1 MKQRLHVARG
11 LLHDPQVIFLD
22 EPTIGLDPVGAR
34 DVRATIASLT
44 EAGKTVLLTTHYMFE
59 ADALCDRI
67 AVITRGEIVATG
79 TPEDLKRRVAD
90 GIVVEVEVY
99 GVGDETVER
108 VRGLDGVTAVA
119 VGAGAGRAD
128 RFGRGAHAC
137 DPRLPQRL
145 RRRPHLAPGADA
157 RGRLRGAGVVGM
169 RTLRFVLV
177 SWKLQFKMIMRSPF
191 DGIGNV
197 IYPLFF
203 ATTAFFVFQAGSSP
217 RTLIYAS
224 LGAAVM
230 GMWSSVSTSA
240 GSAMQRERWWG
251 TLELLVAAPRHFA
264 LVLFPST
271 LGLAT
276 VGIYNLTATLL
287 WGRFAFGIPL
297 TIEHPLLFAL
307 SIVGTVLAFAGLGL
321 LFAVSFVRFRA
332 AWVLGNFFEYPV
344 WLICG
349 FLVPL
354 ALLPEWV
361 RPIAWVLAPT
371 WGMNAIRESALG
383 GTPLPDLLLCLG
395 LGTLYVV
402 FAVLVTNR
410 VLYDARARGSLSL
423 T

>member
-1 MKQRLHVARG
+1 VK
-11 LLHDPQVIFLD
+11 
-22 EPTIGLDPVGAR
+22 
-34 DVRATIASLT
+34 S
-44 EAGKTVLLTTHYMFE
+44 
-59 ADALCDRI
+59 
-67 AVITRGEIVATG
+67 
-79 TPEDLKRRVAD
+79 
-90 GIVVEVEVY
+90 
-99 GVGDETVER
+99 
-108 VRGLDGVTAVA
+108 
-119 VGAGAGRAD
+119 
-128 RFGRGAHAC
+128 
-137 DPRLPQRL
+137 
-145 RRRPHLAPGADA
+145 
-157 RGRLRGAGVVGM
+157 
-169 RTLRFVLV
+169 LRFVFV

-203 ATTAFFVFQAGSSP
+203 ATTAFFVFKAGSSP

-251 TLELLVAAPRHFA
+251 TLELLVAAPRHFS

-276 VGIYNLTATLL
+276 VGIYNLAATLL

-297 TIEHPLLFAL
+297 TVDHWLLFCL

-354 ALLPEWV
+354 SLLPGWV
-361 RPIAWVLAPT
+361 RPISWVLAPT

-395 LGTLYVV
+395 LGAVYVA

>member
-1 MKQRLHVARG
+1 
-11 LLHDPQVIFLD
+11 
-22 EPTIGLDPVGAR
+22 
-34 DVRATIASLT
+34 
-44 EAGKTVLLTTHYMFE
+44 
-59 ADALCDRI
+59 
-67 AVITRGEIVATG
+67 
-79 TPEDLKRRVAD
+79 
-90 GIVVEVEVY
+90 
-99 GVGDETVER
+99 
-108 VRGLDGVTAVA
+108 
-119 VGAGAGRAD
+119 
-128 RFGRGAHAC
+128 
-137 DPRLPQRL
+137 
-145 RRRPHLAPGADA
+145 
-157 RGRLRGAGVVGM
+157 M
-169 RTLRFVLV
+169 RSLRFVFV

-203 ATTAFFVFQAGSSP
+203 ATTAFFVFRAGSSP
-217 RTLIYAS
+217 RTLVYAS

-251 TLELLVAAPRHFA
+251 TLELLVAAPRHFS
-264 LVLFPST
+264 LILFPST

-307 SIVGTVLAFAGLGL
+307 SVLGTVLAFAGLGL

-354 ALLPEWV
+354 GLFPDWV
-361 RPIAWVLAPT
+361 RPISWVLAPT

-383 GTPLPDLLLCLG
+383 GSPLPDLLVCVG
-395 LGTLYVV
+395 LGAVYVGLGI
-402 FAVLVTNR
+402 VLTER
-410 VLYDARARGSLSL
+410 VLRSARVRATLSLS
-423 T
+423 

>member
-1 MKQRLHVARG
+1 M
-11 LLHDPQVIFLD
+11 
-22 EPTIGLDPVGAR
+22 
-34 DVRATIASLT
+34 S
-44 EAGKTVLLTTHYMFE
+44 TV
-59 ADALCDRI
+59 
-67 AVITRGEIVATG
+67 
-79 TPEDLKRRVAD
+79 
-90 GIVVEVEVY
+90 
-99 GVGDETVER
+99 
-108 VRGLDGVTAVA
+108 
-119 VGAGAGRAD
+119 
-128 RFGRGAHAC
+128 
-137 DPRLPQRL
+137 
-145 RRRPHLAPGADA
+145 
-157 RGRLRGAGVVGM
+157 
-169 RTLRFVLV
+169 RFVLV

-203 ATTAFFVFQAGSSP
+203 ATTAFFVFRAGNSP

-251 TLELLVAAPRHFA
+251 TLELLVAAPRHFS

-271 LGLAT
+271 LGLAS
-276 VGIYNLTATLL
+276 VGIYNLVATLL
-287 WGRFAFGIPL
+287 WGKFAFGIPL

-307 SIVGTVLAFAGLGL
+307 SVLATVLAFAGLGL

-354 ALLPEWV
+354 ALLPTWV
-361 RPIAWVLAPT
+361 HPIAWVLAPT

-383 GTPLPDLLLCLG
+383 GTPVPDLLLCLG
-395 LGTLYVV
+395 LGAAYVV
-402 FAVLVTNR
+402 GAVLVTNR
-410 VLYDARARGSLSL
+410 VLDDARARGSLSL

>member
-1 MKQRLHVARG
+1 VNA
-11 LLHDPQVIFLD
+11 
-22 EPTIGLDPVGAR
+22 
-34 DVRATIASLT
+34 
-44 EAGKTVLLTTHYMFE
+44 
-59 ADALCDRI
+59 
-67 AVITRGEIVATG
+67 
-79 TPEDLKRRVAD
+79 
-90 GIVVEVEVY
+90 
-99 GVGDETVER
+99 
-108 VRGLDGVTAVA
+108 
-119 VGAGAGRAD
+119 
-128 RFGRGAHAC
+128 
-137 DPRLPQRL
+137 
-145 RRRPHLAPGADA
+145 
-157 RGRLRGAGVVGM
+157 
-169 RTLRFVLV
+169 LRFVFV

-197 IYPLFF
+197 VYPLFF
-203 ATTAFFVFQAGSSP
+203 ATTAFFVFKAGDSP

-251 TLELLVAAPRHFA
+251 TLELLVAAPRHFS
-264 LVLFPST
+264 LVMFPST

-276 VGIYNLTATLL
+276 VGIYNLAATLL

-297 TIEHPLLFAL
+297 TIHHWLLFAL
-307 SIVGTVLAFAGLGL
+307 SVVGTVVAFAGLGL

-354 ALLPEWV
+354 ALLPAWV
-361 RPIAWVLAPT
+361 RPISWVLAPT

-395 LGTLYVV
+395 LGAVYVG

>member
-1 MKQRLHVARG
+1 M
-11 LLHDPQVIFLD
+11 
-22 EPTIGLDPVGAR
+22 
-34 DVRATIASLT
+34 S
-44 EAGKTVLLTTHYMFE
+44 
-59 ADALCDRI
+59 
-67 AVITRGEIVATG
+67 
-79 TPEDLKRRVAD
+79 
-90 GIVVEVEVY
+90 
-99 GVGDETVER
+99 
-108 VRGLDGVTAVA
+108 
-119 VGAGAGRAD
+119 
-128 RFGRGAHAC
+128 
-137 DPRLPQRL
+137 
-145 RRRPHLAPGADA
+145 
-157 RGRLRGAGVVGM
+157 
-169 RTLRFVLV
+169 TLRFVFV

-197 IYPLFF
+197 VYPLFF
-203 ATTAFFVFQAGSSP
+203 ATTAFLVFRAGSSP

-251 TLELLVAAPRHFA
+251 TLELLVAAPRHFS
-264 LVLFPST
+264 LVMFPST

-307 SIVGTVLAFAGLGL
+307 SVVGTVVAFGGLGL

-354 ALLPEWV
+354 ALLPTWV
-361 RPIAWVLAPT
+361 RPISWVLAPT
-371 WGMNAIRESALG
+371 WGMSAIRESALG

-395 LGTLYVV
+395 LGAVYVG

-410 VLYDARARGSLSL
+410 VLHDARARGSLSL